1 MLKGT
6 TKSGFKFEINA
17 ENLNDYELLEVI
29 AEVDEN
35 KLLLP
40 KLVKKLLGEEQKK
53 KLLDHLRTPEGRV
66 PIEAISQELTDIF
79 EVSKD
84 LKNS

>member
-35 KLLLP
+35 ELLLP
-40 KLVKKLLGEEQKK
+40 KLVKKLLGDEQKK

-79 EVSKD
+79 EASKD
-84 LKNS
+84 IKNS